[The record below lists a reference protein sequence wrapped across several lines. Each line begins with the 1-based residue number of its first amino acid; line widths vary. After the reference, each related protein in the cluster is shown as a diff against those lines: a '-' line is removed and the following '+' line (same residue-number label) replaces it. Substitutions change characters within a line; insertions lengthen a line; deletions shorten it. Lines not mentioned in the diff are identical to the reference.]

1 MENLERP
8 KKDNGRNSRRIISQ
22 ARTPPWPLSIVS
34 EHRTQHR
41 KGRSAAS
48 ASAEHSAWS
57 LMKMLSAAR
66 FLLDSFSFLSSLWN
80 QATEEP
86 ERGKQSFFQRFWLT
100 TQEGALPLLPL
111 ARIQVCVFFL
121 EQLLSPPSG
130 GARSMHLHSRPS
142 TPWPLILSSPK
153 LSLFSAPCH
162 RTERAA
168 PSEDVTVTSSGEER
182 LWGQVG
188 SFTSRQSLQTGH
200 PGYRGEV
207 GVGIKGRQNR

>member
-80 QATEEP
+80 QVTEEP

-100 TQEGALPLLPL
+100 TQGTSTPTAAARTDSGVCFLSRTTPLSALWRSSQHAPAFPPFYPLAPHSVLPQALPVL
-111 ARIQVCVFFL
+111 CS
-121 EQLLSPPSG
+121 LSQ
-130 GARSMHLHSRPS
+130 
-142 TPWPLILSSPK
+142 
-153 LSLFSAPCH
+153 
-162 RTERAA
+162 
-168 PSEDVTVTSSGEER
+168 D
-182 LWGQVG
+182 
-188 SFTSRQSLQTGH
+188 
-200 PGYRGEV
+200 
-207 GVGIKGRQNR
+207 